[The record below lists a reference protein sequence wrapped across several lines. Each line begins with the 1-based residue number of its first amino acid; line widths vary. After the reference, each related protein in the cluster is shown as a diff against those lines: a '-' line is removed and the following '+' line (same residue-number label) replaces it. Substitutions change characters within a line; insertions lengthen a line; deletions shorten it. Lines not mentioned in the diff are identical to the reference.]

1 MPVEGCAQ
9 AGARAQVAALA
20 EARRTRDG
28 AAVTRALDDVRRA
41 AAAGVNAMPAIVAAV
56 KAYAS
61 VGEITSALVAVV
73 GRYREP
79 VRFEG

>member
-1 MPVEGCAQ
+1 
-9 AGARAQVAALA
+9 
-20 EARRTRDG
+20 
-28 AAVTRALDDVRRA
+28 
-41 AAAGVNAMPAIVAAV
+41 MPAIVAAV

-61 VGEITSALVAVV
+61 VGEITTALVSVV